1 MNDRSPSC
9 SRGDA
14 SVHRRRHCAAGRLAL
29 RSASNQMMPRVVAAL
44 IRIRTAQVAAV
55 LLVTGAVLA
64 PGVAA
69 SVSHAASS
77 HSVVLRHNR
86 FSPRKIVVHRGDTVT
101 WLWRDGKTQHNVV
114 SNNFHGL
121 LNPKS
126 SGSFTKRFT
135 RSGSYSYFCTIHAG
149 MTGTIVVH

>member
-1 MNDRSPSC
+1 MQPQRCVCVPTTTPHAGKVGATVGVQLD
-9 SRGDA
+9 D
-14 SVHRRRHCAAGRLAL
+14 AAG
-29 RSASNQMMPRVVAAL
+29 VAAQ
-44 IRIRTAQVAAV
+44 IHVRTAQVAAV
-55 LLVTGAVLA
+55 LLAAGAALA
-64 PGVAA
+64 PSVAA
-69 SVSHAASS
+69 AVPHAASLR
-77 HSVVLRHNR
+77 VVLQHNR
-86 FSPRKIVVHRGDTVT
+86 FSPRKVVVHRGDTVT

-114 SNNFHGL
+114 SNSFHGL

>member
-1 MNDRSPSC
+1 MP
-9 SRGDA
+9 
-14 SVHRRRHCAAGRLAL
+14 AG
-29 RSASNQMMPRVVAAL
+29 VAAQ

-55 LLVTGAVLA
+55 LLAAGAALA
-64 PGVAA
+64 PSVAA
-69 SVSHAASS
+69 AVAHAASLR
-77 HSVVLRHNR
+77 SVVLQHNR
-86 FSPRKIVVHRGDTVT
+86 FSPRNVVVHRGDTVT

-114 SNNFHGL
+114 SNSFHGL

>member
-1 MNDRSPSC
+1 MR
-9 SRGDA
+9 
-14 SVHRRRHCAAGRLAL
+14 
-29 RSASNQMMPRVVAAL
+29 M
-44 IRIRTAQVAAV
+44 RTAQVTAALFAAGV
-55 LLVTGAVLA
+55 VLA
-64 PGVAA
+64 PGVA
-69 SVSHAASS
+69 VGVPRAASS

-86 FSPRKIVVHRGDTVT
+86 FSPPKTVVHRGDAVT

-114 SNNFHGL
+114 SNSFHGL
-121 LNPKS
+121 VNPKS